1 VDRAVGGAHRYGEWA
16 ARLAPWL
23 VGLVALGIYAATAA
37 PSIVA
42 FFDDTLEFQLVLPTF
57 GIAHPTGYP
66 LYTIL
71 GGVWSRLVLP
81 FGNWAWRTNLFSAF
95 AAAAAVA
102 LVFALAGR
110 LTPGADGKTR
120 PWAGLAAAPVFALGP
135 VWWSQATVAEVYALH
150 NLLVVAILLVACR
163 LPAQPGAAFDRQMTL
178 LFLLVGLGIAHHRTI
193 LLLAPALAIYLLWRM
208 PLLLRPRRIWLFWLV
223 ALLAPLLLYLY
234 LPLRAAA
241 GVQDLHGS
249 YANTWDGFWA
259 HVLAS
264 GYTGF
269 FGTTALAETRTSG
282 DWLALWLAQT
292 GWLGAGLTVAGLAWL
307 ADRRVRKEWVLV
319 LLVLLAN
326 LVFALAYR
334 VGDQEVFLLPVFL
347 CTALLTGGGLAAV
360 TRRLPG
366 HWATAAG
373 VLGLLVLAAGPGRGP
388 WVNRSH
394 DWAAHDAAVDMAK
407 VDFPAG
413 SVVIGL
419 EGEATALKYM
429 QLAEGLGL
437 NATAMVADDPALRR
451 AVLADAV
458 AAGQPVYLTRELE
471 GIADQ
476 YSFAGEGP
484 LVRVWPRAE
493 ADTGPPLAPL
503 PAPWPAQAIALDGY
517 AMERLQWAGGP
528 VLRVLLD
535 WRPAAAQAATYK
547 VSLRLLD
554 ADGNQIVY
562 PDGMPAVVDE
572 LPLRQVASTADWVP
586 GEVVRDVHE
595 LRLPPGASTAARLL
609 VILYDAATLAEA
621 GRIELPL
628 PP

>member
-1 VDRAVGGAHRYGEWA
+1 MDRAVRSAYAYAAWA
-16 ARLAPWL
+16 PRLAPWL
-23 VGLVALGIYAATAA
+23 VGLVAFGIYAATAA

-71 GGVWSRLVLP
+71 GGFWSRFFLP
-81 FGNWAWRTNLFSAF
+81 FGSWAWRTNLFSAF
-95 AAAAAVA
+95 AAACTVA
-102 LVFALAGR
+102 LIFALARR
-110 LTPGADGKTR
+110 LTPAADGKTR
-120 PWAGLAAAPVFALGP
+120 LWAGLAAALAFALGP

-150 NLLVVAILLVACR
+150 NLLVGAILLVACR
-163 LPAQPGAAFDRQMTL
+163 LPAQPGATFDRQMTL
-178 LFLLVGLGIAHHRTI
+178 LFLLVGLGLAHHRTI

-208 PLLLRPRRIWLFWLV
+208 PSLLWPRPIWLFWLV
-223 ALLAPLLLYLY
+223 ALVAPLLLYLY

-249 YANTWDGFWA
+249 YADPWDGFWA

-269 FGTTALAETRTSG
+269 FGTTALAETRTPG
-282 DWLALWLAQT
+282 DWPAFGLAQT
-292 GWLGAGLTVAGLAWL
+292 GWLGVGLAVAGLAWL
-307 ADRRVRKEWVLV
+307 VDQRVRKEWVLV

-360 TRRLPG
+360 IWRLPG
-366 HWATAAG
+366 RWAPVAG
-373 VLGLLVLAAGPGRGP
+373 VLGILVLAAGPGRGLR
-388 WVNRSH
+388 VDRSH

-407 VDFPAG
+407 VEFPAG

-437 NATAMVADDPALRR
+437 NATPVVADDPALRR
-451 AVLADAV
+451 AVLAQV
-458 AAGQPVYLTRELE
+458 MAAGQPVYLTRELE
-471 GIADQ
+471 GIAGQ

-493 ADTGPPLAPL
+493 AEAGPPLSPL
-503 PAPWPAQAIALDGY
+503 PAPWPAAAIALDGY
-517 AMERLQWAGGP
+517 AIKRLQWAGGP
-528 VLRVLLD
+528 VLRLLLD
-535 WRPAAAQAATYK
+535 WRLAAAQAATYK

-554 ADGNQIVY
+554 AGSNPIVY
-562 PDGMPAVVDE
+562 SDGTPVVVDE
-572 LPLRQVASTADWVP
+572 LPLRQVASTADWAP

-595 LRLPPGASTAARLL
+595 LRLPPDTSTAARLL
-609 VILYDAATLAEA
+609 VILYDAETLAEA